1 MLSDFLAELRTNYL
15 SSSLLYAG
23 HEPCVP
29 SLLATSGQ
37 RERERERE
45 GTKGEIAKLGQQC
58 LLSGKK
64 DLQTSHSLA
73 SQAAEESD
81 NGGDGGDGG

>member
-1 MLSDFLAELRTNYL
+1 MRAQPARHQWS
-15 SSSLLYAG
+15 
-23 HEPCVP
+23 
-29 SLLATSGQ
+29 
-37 RERERERE
+37 ERERER
-45 GTKGEIAKLGQQC
+45 EIAKLGQQC

>member
-1 MLSDFLAELRTNYL
+1 MQ
-15 SSSLLYAG
+15 
-23 HEPCVP
+23 
-29 SLLATSGQ
+29 ATSLACPACSPPVVRE

-45 GTKGEIAKLGQQC
+45 GTNGEIAKLGQQC

-81 NGGDGGDGG
+81 DGGDGGSEYVGGCGVFTCCQRELCLCF